1 MPQLQGV
8 GDGQAAAQLCRGVS
22 VPEAG
27 VLETGVIACV
37 AWAALYAAIGY
48 VGTRL
53 AMRYALR
60 HRLIDQPGERRS
72 HTVATPRGGGIA
84 IVAALLV
91 AVAWLILR
99 NPEHAPLLA
108 AFAIGL
114 VLVAGIGWA
123 DDHQPTSPWLRLAVQ
138 AIAASLLAWS
148 VWHEGGGVQ
157 AAGCAFGAAMVLVNV
172 WNFMDGIDGLAAS
185 QAAIVALAYGVSAGH
200 GVVSSLGFALAAA
213 CLGFM
218 PFNLPKA
225 RIFLGDVGSG
235 SLGYALAALATWL
248 ALQDWD
254 RAPALLLPL
263 SAFGIDASLTL
274 AMRIVRRQRWWLPHT
289 EHSYQHW
296 AGRIDRHGA
305 VALAYAGWTVAASV
319 LMLVAR
325 PAGPAFMMG
334 SLVATSVSGMAAW
347 AWLRR
352 TTRRT
357 GRGSME

>member
-1 MPQLQGV
+1 M
-8 GDGQAAAQLCRGVS
+8 S

-27 VLETGVIACV
+27 MLEAGVTEAGVATCV

-48 VGTRL
+48 VGTWL
-53 AMRYALR
+53 ARRYAVR

-84 IVAALLV
+84 IVAAVLV
-91 AVAWLILR
+91 AIAWLILR

-123 DDHQPTSPWLRLAVQ
+123 DDHQPTSPWWRLAVQ
-138 AIAASLLAWS
+138 AIAALLLTWG

-157 AAGCAFGAAMVLVNV
+157 AAGCAFVAAMVLVNV

-185 QAAIVALAYGVSAGH
+185 QAMIVALAYGVSAGH
-200 GVVSSLGFALAAA
+200 GMVTSLGFALAAA
-213 CLGFM
+213 CLGFL

-235 SLGYALAALATWL
+235 ALGYTLAALATWL

-274 AMRIVRRQRWWLPHT
+274 AMRIARRQRWWLPHT
-289 EHSYQHW
+289 EHGYQHW
-296 AGRIDRHGA
+296 ARRISGHGA
-305 VALAYAGWTVAASV
+305 VTFAYAGWTVAASM
-319 LMLVAR
+319 LMLVAS
-325 PAGPAFMMG
+325 PAGAAFMMA
-334 SLVATSVSGMAAW
+334 SLLATGVAGMAAW

-357 GRGSME
+357 G